1 MEDKEMVKAET
12 KPQAAV
18 KGKAKKK
25 TSAKRKK
32 RKKASEEKI
41 YRAIGCRFTEEE
53 YKYVEKML
61 IKLEPIYK
69 TKNKILLELMKEF
82 VSSPLNDE
90 VLNRN
95 GRISLGKW
103 ATIFRSCD
111 IRRILIVYL
120 QLTRN
125 LYAAPTRKYT
135 KYSFIDFEMLDTD
148 GNRIGIIVRSDD
160 APVELDEID
169 NMKKKIKMFLFT
181 TDEKKK
187 NLGDRDIE
195 HIPLKNVFEVI
206 EKYKFLLPFS
216 IVRKFKRIGNL

>member
-82 VSSPLNDE
+82 VSSPLNDD
-90 VLNRN
+90 
-95 GRISLGKW
+95 GSL
-103 ATIFRSCD
+103 S
-111 IRRILIVYL
+111 
-120 QLTRN
+120 
-125 LYAAPTRKYT
+125 
-135 KYSFIDFEMLDTD
+135 
-148 GNRIGIIVRSDD
+148 
-160 APVELDEID
+160 
-169 NMKKKIKMFLFT
+169 IK
-181 TDEKKK
+181 
-187 NLGDRDIE
+187 
-195 HIPLKNVFEVI
+195 
-206 EKYKFLLPFS
+206 
-216 IVRKFKRIGNL
+216 

>member
-111 IRRILIVYL
+111 IRRVLIVYL

-148 GNRIGIIVRSDD
+148 GNRIGIIVRSDH

-206 EKYKFLLPFS
+206 EKHKFLLPFS

>member
-111 IRRILIVYL
+111 MRRVLIVYL

-206 EKYKFLLPFS
+206 EKHKFLLPFS

>member
-41 YRAIGCRFTEEE
+41 YRAIGCRFTEEK

-111 IRRILIVYL
+111 IRRVLIVYL

-206 EKYKFLLPFS
+206 EKHKFLLPFS

>member
-1 MEDKEMVKAET
+1 MEDKEIVKAET

-111 IRRILIVYL
+111 IRRVLIVYL

-125 LYAAPTRKYT
+125 LYAPTRKYT

-206 EKYKFLLPFS
+206 EKHKFLLPFS

>member
-53 YKYVEKML
+53 YEYVEKML

-111 IRRILIVYL
+111 IRRVLIVYL

-206 EKYKFLLPFS
+206 EKHKFLLPFS